1 MQHNNQK
8 SLYKLTFSAILLTLC
23 SICTV
28 AKADTP
34 LRGGELQS
42 KAEHTFGKVE
52 VRMYSQKV
60 TGTTSTFFWWKDG
73 GHLCGQQWNEI
84 DIETL
89 PVNNTYQSNPIWQT
103 SDNDCEIKRS
113 EGQHGANDNLYG
125 RWVLYTLEWTPDYIS
140 WSHDG
145 IEDRRISRG
154 NHPAVAFIQNAM
166 KYCFNLWTQGN
177 TNPGWLGNIDFDAL
191 HNQPVYQFVDYFK
204 FYDWNG
210 NGFNELPTT
219 NIEFTSIDDVTNNFN
234 VSTWEFGESKGNV
247 TWSDQAVGVA
257 DVGNGNGALWLGLFH
272 KGKERA
278 PLPNEIPSEAITPI
292 NNAIQ
297 AENYVQMSGIET
309 ETTNDIG
316 GGMNVGYIDPSDW
329 MTYRVNIP
337 SAGTYTINY
346 RIASATGG
354 SFQFEQAGGDV
365 VYHQVDVPATG
376 GWQNWQTLSKTV
388 NLNAGQQDIALA
400 SLSGAWNI
408 NWFELVA
415 TDTAGDLDNDG
426 ISDDLDTCPN
436 TPENTVVDING
447 CALIDIPT
455 DTDNDGVID
464 DLDICPNTPIN
475 TEVDANGCGLTYV
488 PLDSDND
495 GVEDSEDSC
504 PNSPTNVTVDD
515 SGCQLPI
522 VDNCAGINVYPNWTA
537 NDWPG
542 TPNTHNEAGDLM
554 QYQGNVYNANW
565 YTNSVP
571 GSDYSWTFV
580 RICN

>member
-1 MQHNNQK
+1 MQYNNHK
-8 SLYKLTFSAILLTLC
+8 SLCKLILS
-23 SICTV
+23 SIVLILSSLFTV
-28 AKADTP
+28 AQADTP

-42 KAEHTFGKVE
+42 KAEHTFGKIE

-103 SDNDCEIKRS
+103 SDNDCDIKRS

-125 RWVLYTLEWTPDYIS
+125 RWVVYTLEWTPDYIS

-145 IEDRRISRG
+145 IEDRRISRE

-191 HNQPVYQFVDYFK
+191 HNQPVYQFVDYLK

-210 NGFNELPTT
+210 NGFNESPTT
-219 NIEFTSIDDVTNNFN
+219 SIDFTSIDDVTNNFN
-234 VSTWEFGESKGNV
+234 ISTWEFGESKGNV
-247 TWSDQAVGVA
+247 TWSDQAVGIA
-257 DVGNGNGALWLGLFH
+257 DLGNGNGALWLGLFH
-272 KGKERA
+272 KGKERG
-278 PLPNEIPSEAITPI
+278 PLPSEIPSEAVTTI

-297 AENYVQMSGIET
+297 AENYLQMNGIET
-309 ETTNDIG
+309 ETTSDVG
-316 GGMNVGYIDPSDW
+316 GGLNVGYIDPDDW
-329 MTYRVNIP
+329 MTYRVNLPRSGNYI
-337 SAGTYTINY
+337 INY

-354 SFQFEQAGGDV
+354 SFQFEQAGGDGI
-365 VYHQVDVPATG
+365 YHQVNVPATG
-376 GWQNWQTLSKTV
+376 DWQNWQTISETV
-388 NLNAGQQDIALA
+388 TLDAGQQDIALA

-415 TDTAGDLDNDG
+415 ASEDNDNDG
-426 ISDDLDTCPN
+426 VSNNFDACPN
-436 TPENTVVDING
+436 TPANTVVDLSG
-447 CALIDIPT
+447 CALLDIPT
-455 DTDNDGVID
+455 DTDNDGVKD

-475 TEVDANGCGLTYV
+475 TAVDASGCGLTYV

-495 GVEDSEDSC
+495 GIEDSIDSC
-504 PNSPTNVTVDD
+504 PNTPADMIVDD
-515 SGCQLPI
+515 SGCQIPI
-522 VDNCAGINVYPNWTA
+522 VDNCAEINIYPNWTA

-554 QYQGNVYNANW
+554 QYQGNVYSANW
-565 YTNSVP
+565 YTSSVP
-571 GSDYSWTFV
+571 SSDYSWTFV
-580 RICN
+580 RSCN